1 MDLTWD
7 GYEKRKNLMMLLFLH
22 PRPTQHLDRM
32 TEKKKKKKAADVAS
46 RNRVD
51 EGMMA
56 PRTVKEE

>member
-1 MDLTWD
+1 
-7 GYEKRKNLMMLLFLH
+7 MMLLFLH